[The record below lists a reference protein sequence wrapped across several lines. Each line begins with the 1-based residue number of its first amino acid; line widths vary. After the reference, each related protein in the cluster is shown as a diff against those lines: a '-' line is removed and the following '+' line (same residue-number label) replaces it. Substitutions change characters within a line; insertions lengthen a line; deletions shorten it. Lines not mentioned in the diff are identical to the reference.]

1 MAETGTLARP
11 YARAVFD
18 LARENGNLSA
28 WSEALHG
35 VADVVGDPG
44 ARAFLARRELDN
56 AARVSFLLSII
67 ADAGGDGASAQGGVL
82 ESAQGRNLLRLLAE
96 NGRLDVLPE
105 ISAQFDALKARAENT
120 VKVRLVTAAGVE
132 QAVADRIGEALE
144 RKLGRAVELELQQ
157 DPELLGGAVIEAE
170 GQVIDGSVR
179 SRLTEL
185 AGALAA

>member
-11 YARAVFD
+11 YARAVFE

-28 WSEALHG
+28 WSEALRG
-35 VADVVGDPG
+35 VADVAGDPD

-56 AARVSFLLSII
+56 AARVSFLLSIF
-67 ADAGGDGASAQGGVL
+67 ADAGEGAVL
-82 ESAQGRNLLRLLAE
+82 ESAHGRNLLRLLAE
-96 NGRLDVLPE
+96 NRRLDVLPE

-120 VKVRLVTAAGVE
+120 VKVQLITAAGVE
-132 QAVADRIGEALE
+132 QAVVRRIGEALE

-157 DPELLGGAVIEAE
+157 DPELLGGAVIQAE

-185 AGALAA
+185 AGVLTA